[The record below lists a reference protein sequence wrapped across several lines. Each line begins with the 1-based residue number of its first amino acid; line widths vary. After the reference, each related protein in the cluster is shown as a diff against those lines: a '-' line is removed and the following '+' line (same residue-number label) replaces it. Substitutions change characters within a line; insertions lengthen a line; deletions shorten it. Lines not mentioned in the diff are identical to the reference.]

1 MSRADVVTLVSAI
14 AAIVAAAGSYFN
26 SRRIHEV
33 HVAINSRM
41 DELLRVSGIAARA
54 EGVTMGR
61 RDSADARNREVP

>member
-1 MSRADVVTLVSAI
+1 MSRADVVTLISAI

-26 SRRIHEV
+26 SR
-33 HVAINSRM
+33 RM